1 MTTKKSIDS
10 IKIYCE
16 LLIIIAIIF
25 LSCKKKDDIT
35 DQTTVTNT
43 VGLFLNNTSK
53 VSSGYVLFAP
63 KQYTA
68 TYLINNEGRL
78 VHKWTASKYPPGQSV
93 YLLENGDL
101 LRSCMTKGTLS
112 TGGGEGGRVE
122 EYDWNDNLVWQLDYS
137 TSTYMQHHDIRRL
150 PNGNII
156 MLVIEKKTYAE
167 CIAAGF
173 NPGSFQSD
181 ITQKG
186 MMLPDYVVEI
196 QPTKPVGG
204 NVMWEW
210 HVWDHL
216 IQSYDATKS
225 NYGVPKSHPELID
238 AAGDHRALPLFWNH
252 MNSLDYNPTLDEIV
266 LSVRGN
272 SEIWIIDHS
281 TTTIEAKGHT
291 GGKRGKGGDLLY
303 RWGNPVAYGTGS
315 SSDQKL
321 FQQHD
326 AEWILTGC
334 PGAGDITIFNNGIGR
349 NYSTI
354 DQITTPVDAN
364 GNYTFMSG
372 SMFGPTSLSW
382 TYMANPPTSMY
393 AEDISGAFRLPNGNT
408 LINVGPLGTFIE
420 VTSSGEIVWKYIC
433 PVDLTGPITQ
443 GDSIPDDA
451 SHPGEKMNS
460 VFRIYKY
467 PLTYAAF
474 TGKTL
479 TPGDFVEIPAK

>member
-1 MTTKKSIDS
+1 
-10 IKIYCE
+10 
-16 LLIIIAIIF
+16 
-25 LSCKKKDDIT
+25 
-35 DQTTVTNT
+35 
-43 VGLFLNNTSK
+43 
-53 VSSGYVLFAP
+53 
-63 KQYTA
+63 
-68 TYLINNEGRL
+68 
-78 VHKWTASKYPPGQSV
+78 
-93 YLLENGDL
+93 
-101 LRSCMTKGTLS
+101 
-112 TGGGEGGRVE
+112 
-122 EYDWNDNLVWQLDYS
+122 
-137 TSTYMQHHDIRRL
+137 
-150 PNGNII
+150 
-156 MLVIEKKTYAE
+156 
-167 CIAAGF
+167 
-173 NPGSFQSD
+173 
-181 ITQKG
+181 
-186 MMLPDYVVEI
+186 
-196 QPTKPVGG
+196 
-204 NVMWEW
+204 MWEW

-225 NYGVPKSHPELID
+225 NYGVAKSHPELID